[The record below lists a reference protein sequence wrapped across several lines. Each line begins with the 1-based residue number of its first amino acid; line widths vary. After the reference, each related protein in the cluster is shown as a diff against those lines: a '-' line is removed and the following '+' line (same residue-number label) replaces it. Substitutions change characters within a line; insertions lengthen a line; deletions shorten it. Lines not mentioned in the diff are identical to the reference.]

1 MTSEIKRQS
10 KWKEDWLHQKDSAGD
25 RFSEYFVKTDDEY
38 NAKCLWCKKE
48 IYFGSAGKAALAQ
61 HAKSKGH
68 LFVADARKQR
78 RADQVLLVATEN
90 NNNPGP
96 GGLGEEGG
104 GVAGKSQTTRTFGLQ
119 KLAAPPSLPNS
130 SRLGLVDQVTAAEA
144 LLVMKAA
151 ESDWSYASMET
162 LPAVCA
168 KADSKSA
175 VWPKIKL
182 GRDKHSY
189 MITHGLLP
197 HFHNMIVKD
206 LRLSHGFVMII
217 YAATFKQQG
226 LSQHCEI
233 KVIFWSE
240 KYGEVQDAFL
250 DFNTVGHETAA
261 IQVENIKKS
270 LEKDGLTLANVLQLS
285 RDNPNVMKSV
295 FTKLKIEA
303 AAAGNPN
310 LFDAPCYIHPTHTA
324 FRKAVTSLET
334 DLSDILTDLFGFF
347 KHTTAR
353 R

>member
-1 MTSEIKRQS
+1 M
-10 KWKEDWLHQKDSAGD
+10 
-25 RFSEYFVKTDDEY
+25 
-38 NAKCLWCKKE
+38 
-48 IYFGSAGKAALAQ
+48 
-61 HAKSKGH
+61 
-68 LFVADARKQR
+68 ADARKQR
-78 RADQVLLVATEN
+78 NVAQMLLVSTDEDKN
-90 NNNPGP
+90 NNDDEGTVDENET
-96 GGLGEEGG
+96 LAQGEE
-104 GVAGKSQTTRTFGLQ
+104 KRLSLKTRTFVLQ
-119 KLAAPPSLPNS
+119 NLSAPPTLPNN
-130 SRLGLVDQVTAAEA
+130 RLGLDDQVTAAEA

-151 ESDWSYASMET
+151 ESVWSYASVES

-168 KADSKSA
+168 KADPKSA
-175 VWPKIKL
+175 VWPKVKL
-182 GRDKHSY
+182 GRTKHSY
-189 MITHGLLP
+189 VITHGLFP
-197 HFHNMIVKD
+197 HFHSMIVKD
-206 LRLSHGFVMII
+206 LSLSHGFTLMID
-217 YAATFKQQG
+217 AATFKQQG

-233 KVIFWSE
+233 KVRFWSE

-303 AAAGNPN
+303 ATAGNPK
-310 LFDAPCYIHPTHTA
+310 LFDAPCYLHPTHTA

-353 R
+353 RADVRDVKRGSCRQVRG